1 MCSRA
6 ATRWM
11 LWLTSRENSESVVCA
26 AKPSLKLER
35 VRGWIWLR
43 YAPLLTRSIRPP
55 LTRLCDSLKQV
66 VLLSPVRSTNC
77 FSVTTSSGK
86 LKACKRRQA
95 RTTASTISGSFDIWL
110 TDSPEGLQ
118 KSSIHISARG
128 EILRRFHCSSLI
140 VHMSYVIAGDT
151 PSHNDK

>member
-1 MCSRA
+1 
-6 ATRWM
+6 M

-26 AKPSLKLER
+26 AKPSLKLDR
-35 VRGWIWLR
+35 VRGGIWLR

-55 LTRLCDSLKQV
+55 LTKLCDSLKHV

-110 TDSPEGLQ
+110 RIEDRGSKVEDRLIASKTILYLR
-118 KSSIHISARG
+118 SS
-128 EILRRFHCSSLI
+128 
-140 VHMSYVIAGDT
+140 
-151 PSHNDK
+151 